1 MEAAIDTLKW
11 YQYSKKAVQANRN
24 METTKDLV
32 TFDPVKPVS
41 VQATSMKKPQD
52 SEWKFNMENQMNE
65 MMASLKAI
73 GEQLNEKPVRSRE
86 GASSNRNW
94 RSRQSSP
101 EPTGPRQSPE
111 TRRYFQCKKKGHL
124 RGDCPDNNKQIQGE
138 GQSSLK
144 KRERIAFKSR
154 DSGSDDGITGTATFN
169 YLGTARMIRI
179 EADIQNQRVNAII
192 DTVLVTILN
201 DQIFDQLPSKPYKDR
216 ETQLHT
222 VGREMSMK
230 CRVMQP
236 VCFSIHGFE
245 FRQSL
250 HVAPIDCDILLGMD
264 FLSRYRANLDLGKL
278 TLTVNGKTMN
288 VTFGPQSKP
297 SVNRVTILTR
307 TVVPPSSVV
316 RLTCETTPQSKVL
329 LWSIQKC
336 SHF

>member
-1 MEAAIDTLKW
+1 MEAAIDTLRW

-52 SEWKFNMENQMNE
+52 SEWKFNMENQMKE

-101 EPTGPRQSPE
+101 EPTGPPQSSQ

-179 EADIQNQRVNAII
+179 EADIQNR
-192 DTVLVTILN
+192 
-201 DQIFDQLPSKPYKDR
+201 
-216 ETQLHT
+216 
-222 VGREMSMK
+222 G
-230 CRVMQP
+230 
-236 VCFSIHGFE
+236 
-245 FRQSL
+245 
-250 HVAPIDCDILLGMD
+250 
-264 FLSRYRANLDLGKL
+264 
-278 TLTVNGKTMN
+278 
-288 VTFGPQSKP
+288 
-297 SVNRVTILTR
+297 
-307 TVVPPSSVV
+307 
-316 RLTCETTPQSKVL
+316 
-329 LWSIQKC
+329 
-336 SHF
+336 